1 MRLRNYFSYFT
12 SRPIIPE
19 ECQENSAARKRIRHC
34 SQIIEEED
42 RSEPRF
48 SVLIKTKVILEK
60 QYVGNF
66 PWIFY
71 GKKFN
76 VHVLQL
82 NFYGPSFQVFCI
94 PSGNFRQFQQLVNI
108 CTTGKIPL
116 ADQVSAKRLSQF
128 LCAKPYSAF

>member
-1 MRLRNYFSYFT
+1 MRLWNYFSYFT

-19 ECQENSAARKRIRHC
+19 ECQENSAAGKRIRHC

-66 PWIFY
+66 PWNFY
-71 GKKFN
+71 GKKFI
-76 VHVLQL
+76 VHAVQL
-82 NFYGPSFQVFCI
+82 NFYGPSFPSVCI
-94 PSGNFRQFQQLVNI
+94 PSGNIDNSAVSEIYVMLGNFHRL
-108 CTTGKIPL
+108 TKL
-116 ADQVSAKRLSQF
+116 SAKRLSQISV
-128 LCAKPYSAF
+128 C